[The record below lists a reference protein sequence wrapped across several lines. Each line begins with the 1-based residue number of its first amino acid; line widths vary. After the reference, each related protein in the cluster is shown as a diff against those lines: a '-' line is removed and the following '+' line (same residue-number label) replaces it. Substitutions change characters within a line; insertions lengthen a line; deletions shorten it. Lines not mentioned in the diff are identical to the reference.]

1 MIRLAE
7 LNDIPLLN
15 KIGAEYNANF
25 AKLFHL
31 ETELAKDYSIIL
43 VAENGGIIQGFLYAL
58 DFPDNIDLLYIITT
72 QERQNEGIAT
82 ELLTYLVDNYQ
93 VNNKSIILEVAVNNL
108 KALKL
113 YQKFNFYEVNRRL
126 KYYGDVDALLMR
138 RD

>member
-58 DFPDNIDLLYIITT
+58 DFPDNIDLL
-72 QERQNEGIAT
+72 
-82 ELLTYLVDNYQ
+82 VDNYQ
-93 VNNKSIILEVAVNNL
+93 VNNKSITLEVAINNL